1 MSDPKPRIVVPIAEL
16 AKMTRMRTVYA
27 NDQGCRAPIHRHP
40 RRDGLNQAKSGTFL
54 RFRGVTTPD

>member
-27 NDQGCRAPIHRHP
+27 NDQGCRAPIHRRP
-40 RRDGLNQAKSGTFL
+40 PDATGSIRRKVELFSDS
-54 RFRGVTTPD
+54 VE